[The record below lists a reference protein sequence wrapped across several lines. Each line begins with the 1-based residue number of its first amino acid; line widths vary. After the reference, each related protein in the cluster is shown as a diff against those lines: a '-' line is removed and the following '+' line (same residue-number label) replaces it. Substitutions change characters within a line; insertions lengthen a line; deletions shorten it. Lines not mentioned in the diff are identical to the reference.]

1 MPCPATPWYL
11 YPVLALMVLF
21 FGWDLLFSRES
32 HRALRD
38 HAVHILRDIARFLGT
53 DRR

>member
-1 MPCPATPWYL
+1 MHCPHAPWYL
-11 YPVLALMVLF
+11 YGLLALVALF
-21 FGWDLLFSRES
+21 FGWDVFFSRDS

-38 HAVHILRDIARFLGT
+38 HAVHILRDIACFLGT